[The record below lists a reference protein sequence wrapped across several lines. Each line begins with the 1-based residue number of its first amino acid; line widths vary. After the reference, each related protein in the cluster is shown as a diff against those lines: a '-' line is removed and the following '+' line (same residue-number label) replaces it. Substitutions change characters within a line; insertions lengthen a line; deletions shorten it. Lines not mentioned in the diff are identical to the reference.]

1 MGMKPKKN
9 PDQRS
14 LINGGRPTLYY
25 PPLLKVFDVYEA
37 IILGQIHYWL
47 QNSYN
52 LRDGH
57 YWTYHSYSEW
67 GKELGFSPV
76 TVKRKIHHLE
86 DNGYLIS
93 ANYNRAGFD
102 KTKWYRI
109 DYDKLDAL
117 SLGLSDPTDGSVST
131 NGRGLVDQTNTR
143 DYTET
148 THNSQE
154 LSSLR
159 SHPAEEATIKSII
172 DYLNKQ
178 SGHSYHV
185 TDKTKELI
193 EARFSEGF
201 TEQEFM
207 DVIKY
212 KSGEWKDVTEM
223 NPFLQPSTLFGDK
236 MDKYLNQAKSNG
248 GSVEPRGLSVEEGS
262 AANDAYMAGLEK
274 QYEAGKESP

>member
-1 MGMKPKKN
+1 M
-9 PDQRS
+9 
-14 LINGGRPTLYY
+14 YY

-67 GKELGFSPV
+67 SKELGFSPS
-76 TVKRKIHHLE
+76 TIKRKILHLE
-86 DNGYLIS
+86 DDGYLIS

-109 DYDKLDAL
+109 NYDKLDTL
-117 SLGLSDPTDGSVST
+117 SLGLSAPTDEPVST
-131 NGRGLVDQTNTR
+131 NERGLVDQTNTR

-154 LSSLR
+154 PSSLR
-159 SHPAEEATIKSII
+159 SHPAEETTIKSII

-178 SGHSYHV
+178 SDHSYHV

-193 EARFSEGF
+193 ETRFSEGF

-236 MDKYLNQAKSNG
+236 MDKYLNQAKSND
-248 GSVEPRGLSVEEGS
+248 GSAEPQVLSVEDAS
-262 AANDAYMAGLEK
+262 AKADAYTAELEK
-274 QYEAGKESP
+274 KYEQLEIGKASP